1 MSCPSPDVVKLAYRT
16 PRFITVF
23 PVVYGALFY
32 VVLIVIQIKA
42 MNIAEHGLKNG
53 CGFALII
60 FH

>member
-1 MSCPSPDVVKLAYRT
+1 
-16 PRFITVF
+16 
-23 PVVYGALFY
+23 VYGALFY